1 MPRRYTSLVEVSGTT
16 VEELKDKI
24 SNEEAT
30 IDGLKK
36 QVAAGEKV
44 VNSLKKRS
52 RHCNNLGP
60 TRRANWRQL
69 PKMLKSIVPNW

>member
-1 MPRRYTSLVEVSGTT
+1 MLRQGATSLLEVTGTT

-36 QVAAGEKV
+36 QVAAAEKV
-44 VNSLKKRS
+44 V
-52 RHCNNLGP
+52 
-60 TRRANWRQL
+60 TA
-69 PKMLKSIVPNW
+69 